1 MSRSSPS
8 RIIGFLA
15 IVLSLATFILAVVLA
30 IYLTIGHRRLYILAL
45 AAAITQVVPTFTLPY
60 LLVKYGRHETRNG
73 LHRRQVRR
81 DRRGLYI
88 LALGIIPSTVAG
100 VVVGTTLGCSKASNL
115 QGPRHIL
122 GLKTASFLLVAL
134 VVWSVAVI
142 AQITF
147 YVCLAFSGVA
157 KRSPEPPHTID
168 ESQAL
173 QEMAEPIRPETST
186 TDQFA
191 HFHEAPV
198 STSYPPSVS
207 ASEESNSLR
216 SSLSTMQ
223 RPINSKTRLLIRQ
236 HSFPRPSKKSMDSPS
251 QERVSQDS
259 GFDSWDTSEVAPH
272 IRETVLQ
279 SSPTLRGK
287 PLKPLEPI
295 PGSRSPSPAKA
306 LEGPF
311 FPQPESL
318 SPPPS
323 PLPQPSFSRPTSRQR
338 SASSEDHIHP
348 LFRTCSPTPPP
359 TASSGTTLTA
369 APLAG
374 QLINGHALR
383 RMRSGSLPSSTSP
396 PVRSNSF
403 DQSGARASAVLPSH
417 VAPPP
422 TPELTIPGT
431 YPTSPTGSVTPTSP
445 TVPHQPGYPTNS
457 TSSVTPTSP
466 TVPHQPGPGSKPI
479 N

>member
-1 MSRSSPS
+1 MSRSSPL
-8 RIIGFLA
+8 RITGFLA
-15 IVLSLATFILAVVLA
+15 IVLSLASSILAVVLA

-45 AAAITQVVPTFTLPY
+45 AAAITQLVLMFTLSH
-60 LLVKYGRHETRNG
+60 LLVKYGRHETRNRF
-73 LHRRQVRR
+73 HYRQERR
-81 DRRGLYI
+81 DGRNLYI
-88 LALGIIPSTVAG
+88 FALGIIPSTVAG
-100 VVVGTTLGCSKASNL
+100 VVVGTTLGCSQTSNARE
-115 QGPRHIL
+115 PRHIL
-122 GLKTASFLLVAL
+122 GLKTASFLLIAL
-134 VVWSVAVI
+134 VVWSSAVLVQI
-142 AQITF
+142 AF
-147 YVCLAFSGVA
+147 YACLAFIGISQ
-157 KRSPEPPHTID
+157 RSPEPPHTID

-186 TDQFA
+186 TNQSTQ
-191 HFHEAPV
+191 FHEAPI
-198 STSYPPSVS
+198 STSYPPSVV

-216 SSLSTMQ
+216 SSLSMVQ
-223 RPINSKTRLLIRQ
+223 RPTSSKTRLLIRQ
-236 HSFPRPSKKSMDSPS
+236 HSIPRPSKRSMDSPS
-251 QERVSQDS
+251 QERASQDS
-259 GFDSWDTSEVAPH
+259 GFDSWDTSGVAPH

-311 FPQPESL
+311 FPQSESL

-323 PLPQPSFSRPTSRQR
+323 PLPQPSYSRPTSRQR

-403 DQSGARASAVLPSH
+403 DQSGARASAVLPNH
-417 VAPPP
+417 VAPPM
-422 TPELTIPGT
+422 PELTLPGT
-431 YPTSPTGSVTPTSP
+431 YPTSPISPTSP
-445 TVPHQPGYPTNS
+445 TSPAVPHQPEL
-457 TSSVTPTSP
+457 
-466 TVPHQPGPGSKPI
+466 GSKPED
-479 N
+479 